1 MTAGTQSAARAADS
15 KPVEL
20 LGRVGLA
27 AYGLVNLLIAWL
39 AAQVALGNSSGGE
52 GEGASKDGALSQIT
66 EKSWGSALLWVI
78 AVGMFALAIWQLGEA
93 VWGRKSMGS
102 PLKRVAHVVEALVF
116 GFLGFSA
123 AKVASGGKTQ
133 SNSDQAG
140 FTASIL
146 DKPAGQVLVAVA
158 GLAVVGAAVYLV
170 IKGFKKKFLKD
181 LDLSPASPTVRKLT
195 ERLGQT
201 GYIAQGIGYGIVG
214 VLIVVAAVK
223 HEPDKA
229 TGLDTALATLA
240 EQPYGTAL
248 LLVVALG
255 FACFGAYCFLD
266 ARFRKP

>member
-15 KPVEL
+15 KPVQL

-39 AAQVALGNSSGGE
+39 AAQVALGSGGGE
-52 GEGASKDGALSQIT
+52 GAGKDGALTQLA

-78 AVGMFALAIWQLGEA
+78 AVGLFALAIWQLGEA
-93 VWGRKSMGS
+93 VWGRNAVGS
-102 PLKRVAHVVEALVF
+102 PLKRAAHVVEALVF

-123 AKVASGGKTQ
+123 AKVATSGKGQ
-133 SNSDQAG
+133 SNSEQAG
-140 FTASIL
+140 ITARVL
-146 DKPAGQVLVAVA
+146 DAPAGQVLVVVA
-158 GLAVVGAAVYLV
+158 GLAVIGAAGYL
-170 IKGFKKKFLKD
+170 ILKGAKKKFLKD
-181 LDLSPASPTVRKLT
+181 LDLSSASPSTRKLT
-195 ERLGQT
+195 QRLGQA
-201 GYIAQGIGYGIVG
+201 GYIAQGVGYGIVG
-214 VLIVVAAVK
+214 VLIVTAALQ